1 MRQQS
6 VPDATTMT
14 APVTVSRASGGRARA
29 SAKRRQFV
37 TPEGV
42 DLSLEIASAGLR
54 FAALI
59 IDLFMMAGIL
69 ILMAITLGITGITG
83 LGGRG
88 DMLAVIGLLGFFLL
102 RNFWFLSFELGPRAA
117 TPGKR
122 LVGIRVVARDGGRLD
137 VPAVVARNFVR
148 EVELFLPITF
158 LASAGAEDMLD
169 NTLAILGLVWTLAL
183 SLFLLF
189 NKDRMRLGDLIG
201 GTWVVVARRGKM
213 AIDLSTV
220 GDQAHAENQFSDA
233 ELGVYGI
240 YELQELER
248 VLRER
253 DAKVMRSVADTIRG
267 KIGRPQMGD
276 DATFLIAYYRQLKAK
291 LERDLLFG
299 KRREDKY
306 AA

>member
-1 MRQQS
+1 MADGAAVTYVQS
-6 VPDATTMT
+6 A
-14 APVTVSRASGGRARA
+14 RARA
-29 SAKRRQFV
+29 SAKRRQFI

-42 DLSLEIASAGLR
+42 DLSLEIASASLR
-54 FAALI
+54 LAALI
-59 IDLFMMAGIL
+59 IDLLMMLAIL
-69 ILMAITLGITGITG
+69 LVVVLVLGITGANG
-83 LGGRG
+83 FGGRP
-88 DMLAVIGLLGFFLL
+88 DMLAVVGLLGFFLL
-102 RNFWFLSFELGPRAA
+102 RNGWFLAFELGPRAA

-122 LVGIRVVARDGGRLD
+122 MVGIRVVARDGGRLD

-158 LASAGAEDMLD
+158 LVSAGSEDMLD
-169 NTLAILGLVWTLAL
+169 TSLTVLGLVWTLAL

-213 AIDLSTV
+213 AVDLSTV
-220 GDQAHAENQFSDA
+220 GDRAHAENQFSDA

-248 VLRER
+248 VLRDR
-253 DAKVMRSVADTIRG
+253 DPKVMRAVADTIRT
-267 KIGRPQMGD
+267 KIGRPHIGED
-276 DATFLIAYYRQLKAK
+276 GHFLIAYYRQLKAK

-299 KRREDKY
+299 KRKEDKF

>member
-1 MRQQS
+1 M
-6 VPDATTMT
+6 AEAMT
-14 APVTVSRASGGRARA
+14 VQHRAAGARSRR

-54 FAALI
+54 FGALM
-59 IDLFMMAGIL
+59 IDL
-69 ILMAITLGITGITG
+69 ILMALILFLVASVLVVTGMRG
-83 LGGRG
+83 FGGRE
-88 DMLAVIGLLGFFLL
+88 DMLVVIGLLGFFLL
-102 RNFWFLSFELGPRAA
+102 RNFWFLGFELGPRAA

-158 LASAGAEDMLD
+158 MFAAGGDDMLD
-169 NTLAILGLVWTLAL
+169 NGLALLGLVWTLAL

-201 GTWVVVARRGKM
+201 GTWVVVDHRRKI
-213 AIDLSTV
+213 AADLSDSAASVAPEQRFT
-220 GDQAHAENQFSDA
+220 DA

-248 VLRER
+248 VLRDR
-253 DAKVMRSVADTIRG
+253 DAKIMRAVADTIRA
-267 KIGRPQMGD
+267 KIGRPHIGD
-276 DATFLIAYYRQLKAK
+276 DREFLHAYYSQLKMK

>member
-1 MRQQS
+1 MA
-6 VPDATTMT
+6 DAPAMP
-14 APVTVSRASGGRARA
+14 ANGAGARGRR

-54 FAALI
+54 FAALM
-59 IDLFMMAGIL
+59 IDLMLMLAVL
-69 ILMAITLGITGITG
+69 ILFILALGITGLDGIG
-83 LGGRG
+83 SEG
-88 DMLAVIGLLGFFLL
+88 DMLVVVGLLGSFLL
-102 RNFWFLSFELGPRAA
+102 RNFWFLTFELGPRAA

-122 LVGIRVVARDGGRLD
+122 IVGIRVVARDGGRLD

-148 EVELFLPITF
+148 EVELFLPLTF
-158 LASAGAEDMLD
+158 LFSAGAEDMLD
-169 NTLAILGLVWTLAL
+169 TTLALLGLTWTLAL

-201 GTWVVVARRGKM
+201 GTWVVVARRRKI
-213 AIDLSTV
+213 AVDLSTV
-220 GDQAHAENQFSDA
+220 GEAATAGLSFTDA
-233 ELGVYGI
+233 ELAVYGI

-248 VLRER
+248 VLRDR
-253 DAKVMRSVADTIRG
+253 DPKVMRAVADTIRG
-267 KIGRPQMGD
+267 KLGRPMIGD
-276 DATFLIAYYRQLKAK
+276 DAEFLIAYYRQLKAR

-299 KRREDKY
+299 KRKEDKF

>member
-1 MRQQS
+1 MADMTRPAVAAGGARRRQ
-6 VPDATTMT
+6 T
-14 APVTVSRASGGRARA
+14 
-29 SAKRRQFV
+29 AKRRQFV

-59 IDLFMMAGIL
+59 IDLVLMAL
-69 ILMAITLGITGITG
+69 ILVLVVIMLGVTG
-83 LGGRG
+83 LSGFGGRQ

-137 VPAVVARNFVR
+137 VPSVVARNFVR
-148 EVELFLPITF
+148 EVELFLPLTF
-158 LASAGAEDMLD
+158 LASAGADEALD
-169 NTLAILGLVWTLAL
+169 GTLALLGLSWTLAL

-201 GTWVVVARRGKM
+201 GTWVVMARRRRM
-213 AIDLSTV
+213 AVDLATV
-220 GDQAHAENQFSDA
+220 GDQAHALFQFSDA
-233 ELGVYGI
+233 ELSVYGI

-248 VLRER
+248 VLRDR
-253 DAKVMRSVADTIRG
+253 NPKVMRTVADTIRA
-267 KIGRPQMGD
+267 KIGRPQLGD
-276 DATFLIAYYRQLKAK
+276 DAEFLIAYYRQLKVR

-299 KRREDKY
+299 KRKEDKY
-306 AA
+306 AP

>member
-1 MRQQS
+1 MA
-6 VPDATTMT
+6 DAA
-14 APVTVSRASGGRARA
+14 APYNRSSGARARA

-54 FAALI
+54 FAALM
-59 IDLFMMAGIL
+59 IDLFMMAAVL
-69 ILMAITLGITGITG
+69 IVIALTLGITGMSG
-83 LGGRG
+83 FGGRA
-88 DMLAVIGLLGFFLL
+88 DMLAVVGLLGFFLL
-102 RNFWFLSFELGPRAA
+102 RNFWFLTFELGPRAA

-158 LASAGAEDMLD
+158 LTMAGAEDTLD
-169 NTLAILGLVWTLAL
+169 TTLAVLGLSWTLVL

-201 GTWVVVARRGKM
+201 GTWVVVARRGRM
-213 AIDLSTV
+213 AVDLSTV
-220 GDQAHAENQFSDA
+220 GDRAHAANQFSDA

-248 VLRER
+248 VLRDR
-253 DAKVMRSVADTIRG
+253 DPKVMRSVADTIRA
-267 KIGRPQMGD
+267 KIGRPHIGED
-276 DATFLIAYYRQLKAK
+276 GEFLIAYYRQLKAK

-299 KRREDKY
+299 KRKEDKY

>member
-1 MRQQS
+1 MAEAVA
-6 VPDATTMT
+6 VP
-14 APVTVSRASGGRARA
+14 ARA
-29 SAKRRQFV
+29 NAAKARANAKRRQFV

-59 IDLFMMAGIL
+59 IDLCLMGAIL
-69 ILMAITLGITGITG
+69 ILLVLMLGITGMAG
-83 LGGRG
+83 FGGRE
-88 DMLAVIGLLGFFLL
+88 DMLVVVGLLGSFLL
-102 RNFWFLSFELGPRAA
+102 RNFWFLTFELGPRAA

-158 LASAGAEDMLD
+158 LMTAGAEDMLD
-169 NTLAILGLVWTLAL
+169 TSLALLGLVWTLAL

-213 AIDLSTV
+213 AVDLSTV
-220 GDQAHAENQFSDA
+220 GDRAAAANQFSDA

-248 VLRER
+248 VLRDR
-253 DAKVMRSVADTIRG
+253 DPKVMRAVADTIRT
-267 KIGRPQMGD
+267 KLGRPHIGE
-276 DATFLIAYYRQLKAK
+276 DAEFLIAYYRQLKAR

-299 KRREDKY
+299 KRKEDKY